1 MKKRTVLILLGVIL
15 VCALCAWICSCQR
28 NSTSDNPHDT
38 KPSTSES
45 IDVKG
50 LVEQHNDLVEVYN
63 KAAVEYNNSVK
74 VIVEANASLDQSI
87 ADAQTLLDTGE
98 TPFDPQAATDL
109 TQALQIAAETRV
121 DNPVELPLKEK
132 LIVPENATTAEI
144 DDLLSQASSFTES
157 LQAEPIPEPLTVPDY
172 TAVTANLL
180 VAQDAYE
187 KSVRIQKQITAPS
200 DDFVIERLSQIDTI
214 LSIEAVTASNDPN
227 GLLGTEGG
235 YIGCIYFS
243 DSRVD
248 KEQLNLKPS
257 EYDVISMGTIGGG
270 AIEIYE
276 SIEEAESRN
285 EYLTSYDNSTL
296 DPGSH
301 IVIGTLVIRTSSML
315 TTEQQAE
322 LTDMIVSALTNVI
335 EA

>member
-15 VCALCAWICSCQR
+15 VCVLCAWISSCQS
-28 NSTSDNPHDT
+28 NSTSDNPHGT

-45 IDVKG
+45 IDVNS
-50 LVEQHNDLVEVYN
+50 LVERYNDLVESYN

-74 VIVEANASLDQSI
+74 VIVEANAVLAQSV
-87 ADAQTLLDTGE
+87 ADAQTLLEAGE
-98 TPFDPQAATDL
+98 TPFDLRTETNL
-109 TQALQIAAETRV
+109 TQALQMAAETRV
-121 DNPVELPLKEK
+121 DEPIELPLKEK
-132 LIVPENATTAEI
+132 LTVPENATAIEI
-144 DDLLSQASSFTES
+144 DALLSQTISFTES
-157 LQAEPIPEPLTVPDY
+157 IQDETVPEPLVAPDY

-187 KSVRIQKQITAPS
+187 KSVRIQKQITAPT

-214 LSIEAVTASNDPN
+214 LSLEGVTASNDPN

-248 KEQLNLKPS
+248 KKQLNLKPS
-257 EYDVISMGTIGGG
+257 EYDVITMGTIGGG
-270 AIEIYE
+270 AIEIYG
-276 SIEEAESRN
+276 SADAAENRN
-285 EYLTSYDNSTL
+285 EYLTSYDNTTL

-301 IVIGTLVIRTSSML
+301 MVIGTLVIRTSSML

-322 LTDMIVSALTNVI
+322 LTDMIVSVLTNVLG
-335 EA
+335 E